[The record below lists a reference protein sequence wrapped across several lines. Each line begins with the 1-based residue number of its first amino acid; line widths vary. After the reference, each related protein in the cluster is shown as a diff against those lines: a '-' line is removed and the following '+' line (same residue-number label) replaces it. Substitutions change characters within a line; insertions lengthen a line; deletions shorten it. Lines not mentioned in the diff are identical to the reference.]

1 MWAAGLQVKQ
11 VWSVATETAGLG
23 VRSGNYVQSTYNMVL
38 RKRTS
43 TKVGFVDF
51 ITPQVN
57 RRVKE
62 VITRMRESQIAG
74 DLVRAGY
81 TDTDYL
87 LAAQA
92 AAAEVVTGY
101 ATIDGVDLDAELRTA
116 NASRGR
122 SALRTLME
130 NAKRTATDFLVPPA
144 MDRAIRKAGAGD
156 PYAFWRQFCPEEK
169 FLLKGLEGEAQGV
182 FKIGAFQDLGRAY
195 GLTNYEDLMGPTLAN
210 DSRTK
215 LPKELP
221 RPEGIRFE
229 DVPASDR
236 GLWAYS
242 PTRHIYHAL
251 KLLQGGADS
260 DRAIKHLV
268 DTTDFWNTRTTRL
281 SPIIAYLKDTTATL
295 DHWAP
300 YRDDLATLAIGVEN
314 ARA

>member
-23 VRSGNYVQSTYNMVL
+23 VRTGNYVQSTYNMVL
-38 RKRTS
+38 RKRS
-43 TKVGFVDF
+43 GTKAGFVDF

-57 RRVKE
+57 NRVKE

-74 DLVRAGY
+74 DLARAGY

-92 AAAEVVTGY
+92 VAAEVVTGY
-101 ATIDGVDLDAELRTA
+101 ATIDGVDLDAELRTP
-116 NASRGR
+116 NASRGL
-122 SALRTLME
+122 SALRSLME

-156 PYAFWRQFCPEEK
+156 PYSFWRQFGPEEK

-195 GLTNYEDLMGPTLAN
+195 GLSNYEELLGPTRAN
-210 DSRTK
+210 DSRTQ
-215 LPKELP
+215 LPKEMV
-221 RPEGIRFE
+221 RPEAFRFE
-229 DVPASDR
+229 AVPASDR
-236 GLWAYS
+236 SLWMYS
-242 PTRHIYHAL
+242 PTRQIYHAL
-251 KLLQGGADS
+251 KLLQAGADS
-260 DRAIKHLV
+260 DRAVKHLI
-268 DTTDFWNTRTTRL
+268 DTTDFWNTRSTRL
-281 SPIIAYLKDTTATL
+281 APIIAYLKDTTASL
-295 DHWAP
+295 KHWAP
-300 YRDDLATLAIGVEN
+300 YQDHLATLAIGVEN